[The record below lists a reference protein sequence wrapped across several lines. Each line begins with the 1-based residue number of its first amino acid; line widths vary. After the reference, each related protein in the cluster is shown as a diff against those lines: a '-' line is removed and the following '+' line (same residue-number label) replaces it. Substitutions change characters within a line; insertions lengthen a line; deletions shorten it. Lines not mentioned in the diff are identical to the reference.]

1 MVTAFFGKTYE
12 LRRGF
17 PGGTVVNNSPAGLGD
32 TRVVD
37 LIPGSG
43 RSPGKGNDDLLQY
56 FCLGNPMDR
65 EAWWA
70 TVHGAAKSETRPSDC
85 VCVRAHTHTHTHT
98 HTH

>member
-1 MVTAFFGKTYE
+1 MATAVFGKTYE

-56 FCLGNPMDR
+56 FCLGNPVDR

-85 VCVRAHTHTHTHT
+85 VCTCAHAHTHTHTE
-98 HTH
+98 